1 MRDDGAGSGN
11 FQFSVPVLALDG
23 RGLDLNLNLE
33 YNSRVWHKPSTS
45 SSRCMRFF
53 RSASSRNPHSKS
65 NSEVNLYLDYPN
77 NAEYNVCRQFR

>member
-1 MRDDGAGSGN
+1 
-11 FQFSVPVLALDG
+11 
-23 RGLDLNLNLE
+23 
-33 YNSRVWHKPSTS
+33 
-45 SSRCMRFF
+45 MRFF